1 MPVKGYPVNCLLKL
15 IILSGS
21 CLLAASCATA
31 PGPNYPAAKNEPYA
45 HTQTYANG
53 TIVTG
58 TVQNGQWKGPV
69 ELTVPN
75 GSKCTGEYVNNL
87 QDGLWKCHS
96 KLNDLTIYTLYS
108 AGKVLKSFSDM
119 EQLWATGNYEEAYR
133 IRGKKPLLGINL
145 KKPENS
151 SEIIADVVQI
161 HSPAF
166 IGGFQSGDV
175 IVAFDG
181 KPILDVESLIK
192 LIVEAPFGQTVRVDI
207 LRADKKLSLSVVPA
221 TIPRN
226 FTGPD
231 GRPVTS
237 STDRLW
243 EYYRNLDSSE
253 GYSKYIEF
261 ITDPTYKPVASTRL
275 QTALQREKTWL
286 QSTIDSRDMV
296 QLAGYLKRN
305 PASPLRSEAIAGA
318 NEILQK
324 SKLKA
329 PAYLGFVGKCPTC
342 ADMLPAEYGIL
353 AIGPGGMTVADLL
366 RLSEQ
371 GIGADVIAAK
381 IEGSTAEYKDFT
393 FKEITFLNTL
403 NVPSSVISAMIR
415 STHAN
420 AGKKLQEQN
429 RKLQEE
435 NLQLKKKAVEQ
446 VSAQQNSATANS
458 AASDEDCLKLNLALA
473 ACDQGSGLFKAGCRI
488 IAQSTFKCSL
498 PGYR

>member
-1 MPVKGYPVNCLLKL
+1 MNYLLKL
-15 IILSGS
+15 IFLSGS
-21 CLLAASCATA
+21 CLLAAGCATA
-31 PGPNYPAAKNEPYA
+31 PAPHAPAAKYGPYA

-53 TIVTG
+53 TIATG
-58 TVQNGQWKGPV
+58 AVLNGQWKGPV
-69 ELTVPN
+69 ELTAPN
-75 GSKCTGEYVNNL
+75 GTKCKGEYVNNL
-87 QDGLWKCHS
+87 QDGLWKCHNT
-96 KLNDLTIYTLYS
+96 LNDLTSYTLYS

-133 IRGKKPLLGINL
+133 IRGKKSLLGINL
-145 KKPENS
+145 KKPENT

-166 IGGFQSGDV
+166 ISGFQSGDV
-175 IVAFDG
+175 IVTFDG
-181 KPILDVESLIK
+181 TPVLDVESFIK
-192 LIVEAPFGQTVRVDI
+192 QIVAAPFGQTVRVEI
-207 LRADKKLSLSVVPA
+207 LRAGKKMTLSVVPA

-243 EYYRNLDSSE
+243 AYYRNLDSAA
-253 GYSKYIEF
+253 GYAKYIEF
-261 ITDPTYKPVASTRL
+261 VTDPTYKAVASTQL
-275 QTALQREKTWL
+275 QAALQREKTWL
-286 QSTIDSRDMV
+286 QSVINSGDMV
-296 QLAGYLKRN
+296 QLAGYLEQY
-305 PASPLRSEAIAGA
+305 PASPLRSEAIDGA
-318 NEILQK
+318 NGILQK

-329 PAYLGFVGKCPTC
+329 PAYLGFVGRCPTC

-353 AIGPGGMTVADLL
+353 AIGPAGMTVADLL

-393 FKEITFLNTL
+393 FKEITFLSTL

-435 NLQLKKKAVEQ
+435 NVQLKKQAAEQ
-446 VSAQQNSATANS
+446 GSAQQKSAAANS
-458 AASDEDCLKLNLALA
+458 AAADDDCLKLNLALA
-473 ACDQGSGLFKAGCRI
+473 ACDQGSGLLRAGCRI
-488 IAQSTFKCSL
+488 IAQSTFNCPS